1 MNKIGYC
8 YDILKIT
15 DTRFF
20 NNTLKIR
27 FGICV
32 FEDFLTW
39 RLITYEESS
48 GVDQNSLMIDCN
60 KIKIFKL
67 L

>member
-1 MNKIGYC
+1 MKKIGYY
-8 YDILKIT
+8 YDVLKIT

-20 NNTLKIR
+20 SNLSKRR

-32 FEDFLTW
+32 FEGFLVG
-39 RLITYEESS
+39 RLTYEETS

-60 KIKIFKL
+60 KIKVFKFL
-67 L
+67 